1 MSFIEIKHLRKEY
14 GDSVPLKDVSIDIGK
29 GEVIG
34 IIGPSGTGKSTFLRC
49 LNRLETPTSGS
60 ILIDGEDVC
69 RPDADLAKLRRRMG
83 MVFQSYNLFPHMMA
97 AENIMRPLQSLLG
110 VSAEDAYDEAMQ
122 QLARVGLDDKARLY
136 PDELSGGQR
145 QRVAIARALAMH
157 PDIMLFDEPTSA
169 LDPGMVSEVISV
181 MKDLS
186 QTGLTML
193 TVTHDMRLAK
203 EVSERVLYM
212 DQGGIYEDAPAAK
225 IFEDPS
231 GERTRD
237 FIFDIRSWRYTL
249 SAKSRDMR
257 EMLGSLDDFCRRTYM
272 SKKQAVNC
280 RLAAEELAVSRL
292 LTDIDAHPDHSFG
305 VTVDYCEESGETKL
319 LVSGSHLPEK
329 GEPVSDAILADAAE
343 RLPDDEKGRA
353 VFGIICPA
361 DEK

>member
-1 MSFIEIKHLRKEY
+1 MSFIEIRHLRKEY
-14 GDSVPLKDVSIDIGK
+14 ENSVPLKDVNIDIDK

-49 LNRLETPTSGS
+49 LNRLETPSSGS
-60 ILIDGEDVC
+60 ILIDGENICRADV
-69 RPDADLAKLRRRMG
+69 DLTEVRRRMG

-110 VSAEDAYDEAMQ
+110 MSAADAYGEAMQ

-169 LDPGMVSEVISV
+169 LDPGMVSEVMSV

-212 DQGGIYEDAPAAK
+212 DQGGIYEDAPTAK
-225 IFEDPS
+225 IFEEPS

-249 SAKSRDMR
+249 SLKSRDMH
-257 EMLGSLDDFCRRTYM
+257 EMLGTLDDFCRRTYM
-272 SKKQAVNC
+272 SKRQAVSC

-292 LTDIDAHPDHSFG
+292 LPDIEKNPDHSFG
-305 VTVDYCEESGETKL
+305 ITVNYREESGETKL
-319 LVSGSHLPEK
+319 LVSGSPVPEN
-329 GEPVSDAILADAAE
+329 GEPVSDAILAGAAE

-361 DEK
+361 DDR

>member
-1 MSFIEIKHLRKEY
+1 MSFIEIRHLRKEY
-14 GDSVPLKDVSIDIGK
+14 DNAVPLQDVSVSIGK

-60 ILIDGEDVC
+60 ILIDGEDIC

-97 AENIMRPLQSLLG
+97 VENIMRPLQSLLG
-110 VSAEDAYDEAMQ
+110 VSVRDAYDEAME
-122 QLARVGLDDKARLY
+122 QLACVGLDDKARRY

-169 LDPGMVSEVISV
+169 LDPGMVSEVMSV
-181 MKDLS
+181 MKELS

-203 EVSERVLYM
+203 ELSERVFYM

-237 FIFDIRSWRYTL
+237 FIFDIRSWRYAL
-249 SAKSRDMR
+249 SSENRDMH
-257 EMLGSLDDFCRRTYM
+257 EMLGSLDDFCRRTFM
-272 SKKQAVNC
+272 SKMQADSC
-280 RLAAEELAVSRL
+280 RHAVEELAVSHL
-292 LTDIDAHPDHSFG
+292 LADIDTHPEHRFG
-305 VTVDYCEESGETKL
+305 ITVDYREESGETKL
-319 LVSGSHLPEK
+319 LVRGSPLPES
-329 GEPVSDAILADAAE
+329 GEPVSDAILAGAAK

-353 VFGIICPA
+353 VFSIISRA
-361 DEK
+361 EDK